1 MFVIS
6 IYTFSLIASI
16 ILSLIQNILF
26 ILNKKQAWLFYML
39 NTVISWLLVVKQIEY
54 NILETTLYTLIGI
67 TGILIWFP
75 LNKLN
80 DNKSIHRI
88 RNKLKLDNR
97 QEIRWGSYKE
107 KVILINVVFVLF
119 IVYYIPYCFNV
130 SQQTISTILILALTL
145 TANLAISFK
154 LVDAW
159 ILLICINIYALI
171 LNIQNLYYQ
180 INQISF
186 ISIALSMIYLII
198 YVMALSSWVRIAKLK
213 DVYRI
218 F

>member
-1 MFVIS
+1 MVAIS

-16 ILSLIQNILF
+16 ILGLIQNILF

-107 KVILINVVFVLF
+107 KVILINVVFVVF

-198 YVMALSSWVRIAKLK
+198 YVMAFLSWVRIAKLK
-213 DVYRI
+213 DV
-218 F
+218 